1 MRIRIDRLVK
11 VLTFVLVIVLFCA
24 MFPSGMIMADS
35 YNATIINV
43 QQAVNVRSEPT
54 TASKVV
60 TTLALSSR
68 LKVNSSVSH
77 KSNDTSGYSTWY
89 SVTFTKNGTTYNGYI
104 ANYFVKCDPIT
115 PGTLDAAF
123 ENSIAGFPES
133 YKPYL
138 RSLHVAHP
146 NWTFVAQNSTASWSS
161 ALSMETKSGV
171 SLIENTTNPL
181 WQSGSTVIDSP
192 NWVNASEGIVAYY
205 MDPRNSL
212 TENAIFQFLN
222 VKSTSHSA
230 GQIELLLDGTFM
242 DQDVSTPKDCDKS
255 NTEYHDIFVK
265 AQAQSGI
272 DGIFLAARVLQEC
285 GNNGSSSSNG
295 GTVGG
300 RKVFNFFN
308 IGAYSDATNAAYRGL
323 NFARYGNGVT
333 GSSFNTTYEI
343 PWTSQG
349 DAIVYGAKWINDYY
363 VSKGQNTIY
372 YMRFNMSPNSSYSLG
387 THQYYT
393 AIQSPTMEATK
404 MYNAYNK
411 AGLLDSSLTFT
422 IPVYSNMTFD
432 AVRLPDD
439 NTVYYDFVQ
448 NLYQK
453 ILRRD
458 CTNAEATVYVNALKV
473 GTNPISIITSF
484 FTSTEYK
491 LKNYSIEQQ
500 IKDAY
505 SVMLNRN
512 ATSGEIANCK
522 NSINYGYS
530 IHYIYQSVS
539 SSVECKN
546 YIASLGLNHY
556 APYTDTDLVDTH
568 INLRDIVI
576 PMYEVFLGRNY
587 DVQGLRNW
595 IAQLASKKMSGQQ
608 VAAEFFNSREYG
620 NLNISIEDYVTSLYH
635 LLGREPDSS
644 GFVYWCG
651 FLKRHY
657 TREYV
662 FHGFVNS
669 AEFNNKCRQYGVT
682 TSVYQ
687 YPKAIEYH
695 PNGPRIGEFVNL
707 TYSTLLGRNAEAAG
721 KNHWTCYLGANGHS
735 AAGYVYEMVTSA
747 EYRNKNLSDEETV
760 RRLFI
765 ILYGVDPVSSITL
778 SEPEPLAAPEPL
790 LLTSVS
796 ALTADAANAT
806 VPVTSVASV
815 FDTVSPGACAQTDE
829 YVQNPNESFVTGDE
843 TLISDEVVPA
853 ETEPSYEGIIDEEP
867 ATSETDY
874 DDFALPDDSSFEDMN
889 IEPEITETSEEIE
902 NSEPAETAASESEYD
917 EESGEAE
924 SDPMKSFGGFRI
936 GLGIGFSYDIY
947 NVKPE
952 YLSEFNYCLQLYRQS
967 PRDAINYMADS
978 SHFID
983 TCYYLGIANK

>member
-1 MRIRIDRLVK
+1 
-11 VLTFVLVIVLFCA
+11 
-24 MFPSGMIMADS
+24 MADS
-35 YNATIINV
+35 NNATIINV
-43 QQAVNVRSEPT
+43 NDAVNVRSEPT
-54 TASKVV
+54 TASSLV
-60 TTLALSSR
+60 TTLALGSR

-104 ANYFVKCDPIT
+104 ANHFVKCDPIA
-115 PGTLDAAF
+115 PGTLDAEF

-133 YKPYL
+133 YKASL

-146 NWTFVAQNSTASWSS
+146 NWKFVAQNASASWSS
-161 ALSMETKSGV
+161 ALALETKSGV
-171 SLIENTTNPL
+171 SLIEDTTNKS
-181 WQSGSTVIDSP
+181 WQDGSEVIDSP

-242 DQDVSTPKDCDKS
+242 DQDRSTPMDCDKS
-255 NTEYHDIFVK
+255 DTEYHDLFEK
-265 AQAQSGI
+265 AQEKSGI

-323 NFARYGNGVT
+323 NFARYGNGVN

-349 DAIVYGAKWINDYY
+349 DAIVYGAIWINDYY
-363 VSKGQNTIY
+363 ANKGQNTIY
-372 YMRFNMSPNSSYSLG
+372 YMRFNMSPNSSYSAG
-387 THQYYT
+387 SHQYYT

-404 MYNAYNK
+404 MYNAYQK

-422 IPVYSNMTFD
+422 IPVYSNMPTNS
-432 AVRLPDD
+432 VGLPDD
-439 NTVYYDFVQ
+439 NTVYYEFMHHV
-448 NLYQK
+448 YQK

-458 CTNAEATVYVNALKV
+458 CSNAEAAPFVEGLKN
-473 GTNPISIITSF
+473 GGNPISTIMF
-484 FTSTEYK
+484 FFNSAEYK
-491 LKNYSIEQQ
+491 SKNYSSEQK

-505 SVMLNRN
+505 SAMLNRG
-512 ATSGEIANCK
+512 ATSSDVAHCM

-530 IHYIYQSVS
+530 IHSIYQMVS

-546 YIASLGLNHY
+546 FISSCGLSHY
-556 APYTDTDLVDTH
+556 SPYTDTDLVDNH
-568 INLRDIVI
+568 MNMRNIVI
-576 PMYEVFLGRNY
+576 PMYEVFLGRSY

-595 IAQLASKKMSGQQ
+595 ISQLASKTMSGQQ
-608 VAAEFFNSREYG
+608 VAAAFFNSREYG

-635 LLGREPDSS
+635 FLGREPDGP
-644 GFVYWCG
+644 GFTYWCG

-669 AEFNNKCRQYGVT
+669 AEFNNKCKQYGAT

-707 TYSTLLGRNAEAAG
+707 TYSTLLGRNADAAG
-721 KNHWTCYLGANGHS
+721 KNNWTCYLGANGNS
-735 AAGYVYEMVTSA
+735 AAGFVNAMVTGA

-790 LLTSVS
+790 LLTSDS
-796 ALTADAANAT
+796 ALAADAATAA

-815 FDTVSPGACAQTDE
+815 FDTVSPDGSIYGTTEASDGVYITDDAYAYETVNSFDDNVLIPEETFIVEDETFASDETFVTDE
-829 YVQNPNESFVTGDE
+829 TITDETEGDYDESFLPEESFADDVIEPDSTEATDVTEDVAGADE
-843 TLISDEVVPA
+843 DTIIE
-853 ETEPSYEGIIDEEP
+853 ETEVLQESAEGD
-867 ATSETDY
+867 TD
-874 DDFALPDDSSFEDMN
+874 ALK
-889 IEPEITETSEEIE
+889 
-902 NSEPAETAASESEYD
+902 A
-917 EESGEAE
+917 
-924 SDPMKSFGGFRI
+924 FGGSRI

-947 NVKPE
+947 NIKPE

-978 SHFID
+978 STFID